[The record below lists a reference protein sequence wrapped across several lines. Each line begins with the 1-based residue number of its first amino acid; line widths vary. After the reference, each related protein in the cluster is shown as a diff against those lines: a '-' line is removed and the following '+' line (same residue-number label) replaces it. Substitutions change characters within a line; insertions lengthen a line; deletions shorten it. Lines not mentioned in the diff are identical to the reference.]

1 MRTDISAEIISKTSD
16 RLQTSAYDSE
26 PKLSLVI
33 SRKEVY
39 LDDFSFTERRRAR
52 HTTFNSISD
61 IGIAVFHPKLGHE
74 DESIWISY
82 IRNEKVYLRY
92 TKLAGKVSEIDW
104 EEIDLDT
111 PSGTKCD
118 VGFYSEAQEN
128 ARGVIEYISRK
139 KPIVFYLSSG
149 TIKYIDTSEAD
160 LEPHSF
166 SGSNIKDLS
175 VRQTNAG
182 LGLFY
187 VKTDDEIYYRIY
199 GTEGWGAEETVS
211 ESPGVSVD
219 GISTFNTLEGFG
231 IQVHSGTKLYRIVGD
246 ENFDF
251 DEWAEVGDATDT
263 GAIVEYPDG
272 QREAFFDADIAS
284 ATGGNGGFC
293 YSRGDENWLFSASNQ
308 LYSRHYAIIEFDH
321 TNQGTVYFT
330 TLRHTESDGD
340 IIYFLRYMYSK
351 DVSIYT
357 QNVVK
362 KLQIDNPISQINA
375 ELKNIDDSLYT
386 SNATIFA
393 PSSMMNLG
401 IRYGSSEIVNL
412 GLGYI
417 DQTTFEHGGEIVLI
431 SGRNRTGVFLRDQT
445 FGEDLEFNE
454 TPYNLVEQ
462 IMTVFGLEDCYECD
476 DSEDANGTVENPR
489 IITLTVNAN
498 TTGMEALEM
507 LNELLSDE
515 RAGWKW
521 NFEEL
526 PDGTIIIGYD
536 EFRSE
541 YNPKSDYVFN
551 GMNDVFAKTVDRST
565 DGVYSKVRC
574 TGTTLKGKEISYTY
588 NITNFRFWS
597 TGENRIYHAPH
608 IEGITKN
615 ELKAYAKALAKQ
627 LKYTGRI
634 VTYRMNLKPQLV
646 IGDVAKITYEQ
657 EEGDAEQLGA
667 ITEINHSLGE
677 NGCFTEFTV
686 TSGGD
691 ITDASLN
698 TVYTANKSA
707 RGANR
712 KRRAS
717 DYLGTNDGR
726 TTFGMASMAQIS
738 GEGVFN
744 FPELIRNIG
753 FRLLDEP
760 TNVQAVYDSENN
772 AIKLKW
778 TDPLDIVTSEPCQAE
793 WAGTVVVRSDNGEP
807 LHRWDGTLIKDSTT
821 RNEHSSNW
829 LVDNTVE
836 KGIVYYYA
844 IMPYDTKGDYR
855 YTKVVQIQAGGDIA
869 NPVITSLEM
878 NNSQVDVT
886 YTIPSAI
893 YNYIKLVYKKGSIPT
908 SYTDG
913 TAIDITQ
920 ASTEQEISGIVD
932 GDTYYFVIF
941 TDKSTSEPKSI
952 DTEDIV
958 PDEYKPYIA
967 LINGC
972 NGEGYDFFW
981 KNQTI
986 NFPLGGYKDPKTFSY
1001 YLERRS
1007 YPPSSIVP
1015 FAFQAGVKDSQN
1027 YGSGY
1032 GAYHT
1037 SLFSLWIVN
1046 ESGTYK
1052 LYFRNYHR
1060 YVLNVNIDNADPLYG
1075 RYYRG
1080 NYSSSGGAWGTFWWD
1095 NDRAS
1100 SSPSTYVEGDSTVR
1114 ATNSTLAGLLDWCAK
1129 HFRNVDIYVDGILW
1143 SKGG

>member
-1 MRTDISAEIISKTSD
+1 MRTDISQEIISKTSD

-52 HTTFNSISD
+52 HTTLNSISD

-128 ARGVIEYISRK
+128 NRGITEYISRK

-166 SGSNIKDLS
+166 SGNNIKDLS

-199 GTEGWGAEETVS
+199 GTEGWSTEETVS
-211 ESPGVSVD
+211 ESSGVSVD

-246 ENFDF
+246 DNFDF
-251 DEWAEVGDATDT
+251 DEWTEVGDATGT

-272 QREAFFDADIAS
+272 QREAFFDADMAS

-308 LYSRHYAIIEFDH
+308 LYSRHYAIVEFDH

-351 DVSIYT
+351 DVSTYT

-417 DQTTFEHGGEIVLI
+417 DQTTFEHGGKIVHI
-431 SGRNRTGVFLRDQT
+431 SGRNRTGIFLRDQT

-462 IMTVFGLEDCYECD
+462 IMTIFGLEDCYECD

-489 IITLTVNAN
+489 IITLTVNAD

-521 NFEEL
+521 DFEEL
-526 PDGTIIIGYD
+526 SDGTIIIGYD

-574 TGTTLKGKEISYTY
+574 TGTTSKGKEISYTY
-588 NITNFRFWS
+588 NITNFRFWN

-634 VTYRMNLKPQLV
+634 VTYKMNLKPQLV

-657 EEGDAEQLGA
+657 EEGDAEQLGS
-667 ITEINHSLGE
+667 ITEINHSLSE
-677 NGCFTEFTV
+677 NGYFTEFTI

-717 DYLGTNDGR
+717 DYLGANDGR
-726 TTFGMASMAQIS
+726 NIS
-738 GEGVFN
+738 ANSTIINYGNDFDYIEIVRNNGERF
-744 FPELIRNIG
+744 
-753 FRLLDEP
+753 LDEP
-760 TNVQAVYDSENN
+760 ANVRIEYDEDANEVH
-772 AIKLKW
+772 IKW
-778 TDPLDIVTSEPCQAE
+778 EDPNDLSDFKPIPVE
-793 WAGTVVVRSDNGEP
+793 WLGTVV
-807 LHRWDGTLIKDSTT
+807 I
-821 RNEHSSNW
+821 RNENGAPKNPYDGLQIVDSRVRDQYKNNW
-829 LVDNTVE
+829 LVDDSSVQR
-836 KGIVYYYA
+836 GSIYYYA
-844 IMPYDTKGDYR
+844 IMPYCMKLDDAGHPLYR
-855 YTKVVQIQAGGDIA
+855 Y
-869 NPVITSLEM
+869 
-878 NNSQVDVT
+878 
-886 YTIPSAI
+886 
-893 YNYIKLVYKKGSIPT
+893 
-908 SYTDG
+908 
-913 TAIDITQ
+913 
-920 ASTEQEISGIVD
+920 
-932 GDTYYFVIF
+932 
-941 TDKSTSEPKSI
+941 
-952 DTEDIV
+952 
-958 PDEYKPYIA
+958 
-967 LINGC
+967 
-972 NGEGYDFFW
+972 
-981 KNQTI
+981 
-986 NFPLGGYKDPKTFSY
+986 
-1001 YLERRS
+1001 R
-1007 YPPSSIVP
+1007 
-1015 FAFQAGVKDSQN
+1015 
-1027 YGSGY
+1027 
-1032 GAYHT
+1032 
-1037 SLFSLWIVN
+1037 
-1046 ESGTYK
+1046 
-1052 LYFRNYHR
+1052 
-1060 YVLNVNIDNADPLYG
+1060 
-1075 RYYRG
+1075 
-1080 NYSSSGGAWGTFWWD
+1080 
-1095 NDRAS
+1095 
-1100 SSPSTYVEGDSTVR
+1100 
-1114 ATNSTLAGLLDWCAK
+1114 
-1129 HFRNVDIYVDGILW
+1129 
-1143 SKGG
+1143 